1 MQAALFLTAQ
11 SAKVLVVGITDE
23 AKDLFQM
30 KEKGCYS
37 SLLSKDI
44 TFVEG
49 FKDLDDSAKNDL
61 IEQLQPN
68 VVILQGTE
76 KVSLSQSKNHTYF
89 EITCD
94 IHQLDMYFSIIQLM
108 NQVKTIQSRLNL
120 N

>member
-11 SAKVLVVGITDE
+11 SAKVLVVGTTDVTN
-23 AKDLFQM
+23 LFQIT
-30 KEKGCYS
+30 KKGYCG

-44 TFVEG
+44 TYVEE
-49 FKDLDDSAKNDL
+49 FKIADDKKNDL

-76 KVSLSQSKNHTYF
+76 EVSLRQSKNHTYF

-94 IHQLDMYFSIIQLM
+94 IHQLDTYFSICQLM